1 GYLLSPILK
10 VWLFMFF
17 LLLCTLPFGMI
28 AQLNFLPAIS
38 HALLSDILVQC
49 SLVIIVLSALL
60 MIFKVFP
67 ALDFYTVFIRKE
79 YALTEFFKG
88 TGVGVAIMLV
98 CAGLL
103 YLNGNVSFQQASM
116 PWDMVCL
123 YLVYFL
129 LVSLFEEFL
138 FRSYPLL
145 TLAERYPVW
154 FAVLV
159 NGLLFMLA
167 HFGNPDVSVLGLI
180 NIALAG
186 MFFAVYTF
194 RKQNIAWAVGIHFA
208 WNFTQAVILGYNLSG
223 NKMSG
228 MVKAIPQGDDWLS
241 GGKFGIEGSAFC
253 TVLLVICIAWLI
265 YRNGFDVKETIFQ
278 YFGQESYAHLDF
290 DVDHLFERKNF
301 ILFIDALDE
310 IGEKENKDNALQA
323 VKAFHLA
330 NSEIQIFC
338 SSRNS
343 DSLLG
348 TCRELNFKYFD
359 IIGVS
364 LQQAET
370 FIGRYFDGEEVKG
383 KRLIKSLKDSRI
395 LDKLPKTP
403 LT

>member
-1 GYLLSPILK
+1 MIEQSKLGYLLSPILK

-88 TGVGVAIMLV
+88 TGVGVGIMLL

-103 YLNGNVSFQQASM
+103 YLNGNVRFQQASM

-123 YLVYFL
+123 YVVYFL

-228 MVKAIPQGDDWLS
+228 LVKAIPQGDDWLS
-241 GGKFGIEGSAFC
+241 GGKFGIEGSVFC
-253 TVLLVICIAWLI
+253 TVLLLVCIAWLF
-265 YRNGFDVKETIFQ
+265 RKGFDETK
-278 YFGQESYAHLDF
+278 
-290 DVDHLFERKNF
+290 V
-301 ILFIDALDE
+301 
-310 IGEKENKDNALQA
+310 
-323 VKAFHLA
+323 
-330 NSEIQIFC
+330 
-338 SSRNS
+338 
-343 DSLLG
+343 G
-348 TCRELNFKYFD
+348 T
-359 IIGVS
+359 VS
-364 LQQAET
+364 LEHDDVTQ
-370 FIGRYFDGEEVKG
+370 
-383 KRLIKSLKDSRI
+383 
-395 LDKLPKTP
+395 
-403 LT
+403 